1 MTPRRLILGALTLLL
16 GLLPLSLRA
25 QEGAVQRQ
33 PYLDLRRYY
42 LGFRFGLH
50 ATDLRL
56 TNSGRTDSDGGQL
69 WADTPEYHPS
79 FSVGLVGGWVLVPNL
94 ELRLMPTL
102 HIGDAP
108 VAYTDGSQRIQEMNV
123 RTNYLQLPLEVKWG
137 AMRWGNY
144 RPYLSAGPYAS
155 LSFSGKDKLLRL
167 QPLDYGLSIG
177 AGCDIYF
184 SFFKLSPQL
193 SFHYGLANV
202 LDADRPDLQGDR
214 RIRFTETLQSAST
227 RMILLSLSFE

>member
-108 VAYTDGSQRIQEMNV
+108 VAYTDGSQRIQELNV

-144 RPYLSAGPYAS
+144 RPYLSAGPYA
-155 LSFSGKDKLLRL
+155 
-167 QPLDYGLSIG
+167 
-177 AGCDIYF
+177 
-184 SFFKLSPQL
+184 
-193 SFHYGLANV
+193 
-202 LDADRPDLQGDR
+202 
-214 RIRFTETLQSAST
+214 
-227 RMILLSLSFE
+227 

>member
-1 MTPRRLILGALTLLL
+1 MLGALTLLL
-16 GLLPLSLRA
+16 GLLPLRLRA

-56 TNSGRTDSDGGQL
+56 TNSGRTASDGGQL

-193 SFHYGLANV
+193 TLSYGLSNA
-202 LDADRPDLQGDR
+202 LDAKRTDLRDDH
-214 RIRFTETLQSAST
+214 RIYYTHAIERAAS
-227 RMILLSLSFE
+227 RMVLLSFSFE